1 MECLCPNL
9 VPVPF
14 YAILSYLS
22 PTTAIPIYTV
32 LMWGYILDFHAVA
45 KKSLQL
51 TNKEQHIVWKGY
63 GLRLHI
69 PCNTLPDDCSSC
81 NLTISVSLSGNFE
94 LPEDGVLVSAVY
106 SFTHDLGD
114 RELRNQITLEMQHC
128 ASVHVLNDLR
138 VLRAVSPSNK
148 FEVVPGGHFADGYSV
163 IKLHHFSRFTT
174 FLRNIRSFFSLSPRS
189 RLFEYCAISYYLKIR
204 PFCFFVKIF
213 IIRNLEAIYTVC
225 HII

>member
-1 MECLCPNL
+1 M
-9 VPVPF
+9 
-14 YAILSYLS
+14 
-22 PTTAIPIYTV
+22 
-32 LMWGYILDFHAVA
+32 
-45 KKSLQL
+45 
-51 TNKEQHIVWKGY
+51 TNEEQHIEWKGY
-63 GLRLHI
+63 GFRLHI
-69 PCNTLPDDCSSC
+69 PCNTLPDDCSCC

-114 RELRNQITLEMQHC
+114 RELRNQVTLEMQHC

-138 VLRAVSPSNK
+138 VLRAVSPSYK
-148 FEVVPGGHFADGYSV
+148 FEVVPGGQFADGYSV

-174 FLRNIRSFFSLSPRS
+174 FLRNIFFPRS
-189 RLFEYCAISYYLKIR
+189 RPFEYCATAYYLNIL
-204 PFCFFVKIF
+204 PFSFLVKIF